1 MITAVG
7 LKTHLWNN
15 GLRSALLL
23 AGFPILL
30 LLVAYAVALLLVAA
44 DSPSVGEGL
53 AEAGRRLPLLA
64 TIAGVAALA
73 WFAIAWFWNVRLVGA
88 MTGARMVER
97 RDEPQLH
104 AMLETLC
111 IARGLPTPRLGI
123 IESDALNAYAAG
135 VTRDQYT
142 VVVTRGLLDA
152 LEPAELEAVLAHELS
167 HIRHGDVRM
176 MMVATIFVGIV
187 SLLADLV
194 SRGWRGGTGSGS
206 PPPTRSRD
214 GISRSGSS
222 SGNSSSSRKGN
233 AGAAI
238 VLVLIAVAC
247 ILLARLLAVV
257 IRFSLSRTR
266 EFMADAGAVELTRN
280 PDAMIAALRKIEG
293 RSAMPRVP
301 DDLQAMMID
310 HPPGK
315 GWFARLTATHPTVSD
330 RVAALVAF
338 AGGRDPGPAAAAL
351 APDGDDREAAMLPGL
366 R

>member
-1 MITAVG
+1 MIVTAVG

-15 GLRSALLL
+15 GLRSLVLL
-23 AGFPILL
+23 AGFPVLL
-30 LLVAYAVALLLVAA
+30 LLVAYAVALVLVAGDA
-44 DSPSVGEGL
+44 PSVGAGL
-53 AEAGRRLPLLA
+53 AEAARRLPLLA
-64 TIAGVAALA
+64 ALSVAAALL
-73 WFAIAWFWNVRLVGA
+73 WFAVAWFWNVGLVGA
-88 MTGARMVER
+88 MTGARMVGR
-97 RDEPQLH
+97 REEPQLH

-111 IARGLPTPRLGI
+111 IARGLPTPRLGV

-152 LEPAELEAVLAHELS
+152 LEPAEVEAVLAHELS

-176 MMVATIFVGIV
+176 LMVATIFVGII
-187 SLLADLV
+187 SLLAELI
-194 SRGWRGGTGSGS
+194 SRGWRGRTWRTGTG
-206 PPPTRSRD
+206 RS
-214 GISRSGSS
+214 SSS
-222 SGNSSSSRKGN
+222 SGGSSRKGN

-238 VLVLIAVAC
+238 LLILIAVAC
-247 ILLARLLAVV
+247 LLLARLLAVV

-301 DDLQAMMID
+301 EDLQVMMID
-310 HPPGK
+310 HLPEPGF
-315 GWFARLTATHPTVSD
+315 FARLTATHPTVGE

-338 AGGRDPGPAAAAL
+338 AGGRDPGPL
-351 APDGDDREAAMLPGL
+351 APQTPAGSGPDAPDTAGRDAAIVPAV